1 MSAVLPPLPL
11 GEGWGEGG
19 LRVAE
24 PSAKYIVER
33 EVPLIRGFEL
43 MATAQGGVDDLRK
56 LVLSLAVQG
65 RLVRPEH
72 AEESANLLLDRIQE
86 TRKASTPRRS
96 ASTAVPTAEQRR
108 FALPSDWCWARLDQV
123 ANMRLGKMLD
133 KAKNTGMFRPYL
145 RNTNVQWHRFEL
157 DDIKDIRLEAHELE
171 EYRLVT
177 GDLLVCEGGEPGRC
191 AIWRGHDREMYFQKA
206 LHRIRPLGG
215 VFPEFIQLCLTHDAA
230 SGALATYF
238 TGATIKH
245 FAGQELSRY
254 AIPLPPLAEQ
264 HRIVARVEG
273 LMKLCDAL
281 EQSGR
286 LADEQ
291 HARLTSTLF
300 NALAASESAHALAE
314 NWQRIAEHFD
324 LLLDRPEAIDALEQ
338 TILQLAVRGLLVAQE
353 RPDESGSKLS
363 SRIQRLRSSRRKIVL
378 RSDEEGAL
386 SDGGLPGSWA
396 WVSIDQI
403 SADDDRAIT
412 DGPFGANLKTEHYID
427 RPGFRVVRLQNIGY
441 GEFRD
446 EHRAYV
452 EEARFE
458 QLVKHQVLPGDLVVA
473 GLIDASI
480 RCCAIPAEIGPAIVK
495 ADCYRLS
502 VHPLVSARYVL
513 HYLNSAMAHEFAA
526 VHHHGLT
533 LTRIGLGNFRSIP
546 VPLPPLAE
554 QHRIVARVEELRRL
568 CAQLRERLTAARVT
582 QSCLAEALVAN
593 ASA

>member
-11 GEGWGEGG
+11 GEGG
-19 LRVAE
+19 LRAAE
-24 PSAKYIVER
+24 PSATYIVER
-33 EVPLIRGFEL
+33 EVALIHGFEL
-43 MATAQGGVDDLRK
+43 LATAQGGVDTLRK

-65 RLVRPEH
+65 RLVRPEPA
-72 AEESANLLLDRIQE
+72 AESVSLLLDRIRE
-86 TRKASTPRRS
+86 ARKTSNPRRS
-96 ASTAVPTAEQRR
+96 AFVAVPTAEQCR
-108 FALPSDWCWARLDQV
+108 FALPSDWCWVRLDQV

-133 KAKNTGMFRPYL
+133 KAKNTGTFRPYL

-157 DDIKDIRLEAHELE
+157 NDIKDIRLEAHELE

-215 VFPEFIQLCLTHDAA
+215 VLPEFIQLCLTHDAA
-230 SGALATYF
+230 TGVLASYF

-254 AIPLPPLAEQ
+254 AIPLPPIAEQ
-264 HRIVARVEG
+264 HRIVARVEE

-291 HARLTSTLF
+291 NAGLRSTLF
-300 NALAASESAHALAE
+300 DALAASESAHALAE

-338 TILQLAVRGLLVAQE
+338 TILQLAVRGLLVPQE
-353 RPDESGSKLS
+353 RTDESGAKLL
-363 SRIQRLRSSRRKIVL
+363 SRIQRSRAARRKL
-378 RSDEEGAL
+378 ATRNDEAGATPDD
-386 SDGGLPGSWA
+386 SLPGSWSWA
-396 WVSIDQI
+396 SIDQI
-403 SADDDRAIT
+403 SADDVRAIT

-427 RPGFRVVRLQNIGY
+427 RPGFRVVRLQNIGH

-446 EHRAYV
+446 EHRAYID
-452 EEARFE
+452 EALLNALE
-458 QLVKHQVLPGDLVVA
+458 KHQTYAGDLVVA
-473 GLIDASI
+473 GLIDNSI
-480 RCCAIPAEIGPAIVK
+480 RCCAVPSDIGPAIVK
-495 ADCYRLS
+495 ADCYRLA
-502 VHPLVSARYVL
+502 VHPLVSTGYVL
-513 HYLNSAMAHEFAA
+513 HYLNSGMAHAFAA

-533 LTRIGLGNFRSIP
+533 LTRIGLGNFRSVPI
-546 VPLPPLAE
+546 PLPPLAE
-554 QHRIVARVEELRRL
+554 QHRIVARVEKLRRL
-568 CAQLRERLTAARVT
+568 CAQLRERLTAVRHT
-582 QSCLAEALVAN
+582 QALLADALVAQT
-593 ASA
+593 SS